1 MKKTLTVGSLSAA
14 PGQKV
19 QGFLTV
25 QASDLKLPV
34 TLINGSM
41 PGKTVVVT
49 GGIHGGEYPG
59 VETSIRLAT
68 QMNPDA
74 ISGQLLVVHP
84 VNILAFFAKM
94 QYLGPDDGKNLN
106 RVFPGKATG
115 TISERI
121 AYTLT
126 SELISQA
133 DFYMDLH
140 GGDIHENLIPFVIY
154 SKVGTP
160 EVNQVS
166 EVASSLM
173 GIQHIVGSVSTNG
186 TFGAAAVAGVP
197 GFLAEIGKCG
207 RWKEEEVQAYLKGV
221 KNVLKYLGLLAGEAE
236 DLGPV
241 VKLPKMV
248 GVEAE
253 QTGCWYPAVEVGA
266 TVAKGQKLGEIRD
279 FFANCLGEYT
289 APQDG
294 LVLFVVSSL
303 AINTG
308 DPLIVIA

>member
-1 MKKTLTVGSLSAA
+1 MKKTLTVGNLSAE
-14 PGQKV
+14 PGQKS

-34 TLINGSM
+34 TLINGAT

-59 VETSIRLAT
+59 VETSIRLAA
-68 QMNPDA
+68 QMSADE
-74 ISGQLLVVHP
+74 ISGQLIIVHP
-84 VNILAFFAKM
+84 VNVLAFFAKM

-106 RVFPGKATG
+106 RMFPGKASG
-115 TISERI
+115 TITERI

-154 SKVGTP
+154 SKVGAP
-160 EVNQVS
+160 EVVDVS
-166 EVASSLM
+166 EGAASMM
-173 GIQHIVGSVSTNG
+173 GIRHIVGSVSTNG
-186 TFGAAAVAGVP
+186 TFGAAAAAGVP

-207 RWKEEEVQAYLKGV
+207 RWSEEEVHTYLKGV
-221 KNVLKYLGLLAGEAE
+221 KNVLKHLGLLAGGAE
-236 DLGPV
+236 DPGAV
-241 VKLPKMV
+241 AKHQKMY

-266 TVAKGQKLGEIRD
+266 TVRAGQKVGEIRD
-279 FFANCLGEYT
+279 FFANRLGEYT

-308 DPLIVIA
+308 DPLLVIA

>member
-14 PGQKV
+14 PGQKT

-25 QASDLKLPV
+25 PASDLRLPV

-59 VETSIRLAT
+59 VETSIRLAL

-74 ISGQLLVVHP
+74 ISGQLIVVHP

-140 GGDIHENLIPFVIY
+140 GGDIHENLMPFVIY
-154 SKVGTP
+154 STAATP
-160 EVNQVS
+160 GVNQVS
-166 EVASSLM
+166 EAAASLM

-186 TFGAAAVAGVP
+186 TFGAAAVVGVP

-207 RWKEEEVQAYLKGV
+207 RWNEEEVQAYLKGV
-221 KNVLKYLGLLAGEAE
+221 KNVLKYLGLLVGKAE

-241 VKLPKMV
+241 VKLAKMI

-253 QTGCWYPAVEVGA
+253 QAGCWYPAVEVGA
-266 TVAKGQKLGEIRD
+266 TVAKGQRLGEIRD
-279 FFANCLGEYT
+279 FFANRLGEYV

-294 LVLFVVSSL
+294 LVLYVVSSL
-303 AINTG
+303 AINAG
-308 DPLIVIA
+308 DPLIVLA